1 MGLAFNAGYEEAKL
15 GNDLLHKFC
24 EQCLAAFVYQGRED
38 MSNGRVSRYELYVGQ
53 PGQWGEAV
61 LTGRL
66 ANNSSPQ
73 EINIP
78 SRPTTRYFRFVVL
91 STHDRRDYAS
101 AAELGV
107 LVEKNKRKK

>member
-1 MGLAFNAGYEEAKL
+1 MG
-15 GNDLLHKFC
+15 
-24 EQCLAAFVYQGRED
+24 
-38 MSNGRVSRYELYVGQ
+38 NGRVSRYELYVSQ
-53 PGQWGEAV
+53 QLGQWGEPV

-78 SRPTTRYFRFVVL
+78 SRPTARYFRFVVL

-107 LVEKNKRKK
+107 TVDKSKKLKWETEQTNEQATRYVSSRT